1 MHTTRL
7 QNIRVLELKQLQ
19 KEEKICFVIFQNHTT
34 NIQAKLRTNLI
45 MLNILLKLI
54 LFFCV
59 NRCSAVSEVVDI
71 WSITWY
77 PVESGFQSKTIAVK
91 SQNQEFIRTPSFVV

>member
-7 QNIRVLELKQLQ
+7 QNIRVLEIKQLPE
-19 KEEKICFVIFQNHTT
+19 EEKIYFVIFQNHTT

-54 LFFCV
+54 PFFCV